1 MPPLVEFQRFFI
13 HLDLKTV
20 LLSMKTTVYG
30 AKPLFSRERG
40 PQVGFTV
47 GHLWS
52 YPSIFF
58 IGIPARTG
66 HALTGENVVS
76 FSEVL
81 RFW

>member
-1 MPPLVEFQRFFI
+1 MTQTHNGCRAP
-13 HLDLKTV
+13 
-20 LLSMKTTVYG
+20 
-30 AKPLFSRERG
+30 G
-40 PQVGFTV
+40 PQNFSIGQLGNGLWNLNEVHRVGLTV